1 MNIKY
6 PLLLDGGLSNEL
18 EAQGCDLNHRLW
30 SARLLETNP
39 EAIFQAHLAYL
50 KAGAQC
56 IITSSYQASMPGLLA
71 NGYNQDTAK
80 TLILKTVQLAEQAVQ
95 YFMETDLSGHK
106 PLIAASIGPYGAC
119 LADGSE
125 YTGDYGV
132 SDDELKEFHLS
143 RIQLL
148 DDSNADLFACETIPS
163 SQEAR
168 VLSEILIQTKKM
180 AWLSFSCRD
189 GQHLNDGTPIEEC
202 VERLANHGNI
212 IAIGVNCTA
221 PRHISSLI
229 TRIKE
234 KSGEKKII
242 IYPNSG
248 EVYDAESKTWSD
260 SSDSMVFEDKNK
272 EWLAL
277 GADII
282 GGCCRVR
289 PDQISIL
296 REILLEVT

>member
-56 IITSSYQASMPGLLA
+56 IITSSYQASVPGLLA
-71 NGYNQDTAK
+71 NGYNRDTAE

-148 DDSNADLFACETIPS
+148 DDSNADFFACETIPS
-163 SQEAR
+163 LQEAK
-168 VLSEILIQTKKM
+168 VLGEILQDTQKQG
-180 AWLSFSCRD
+180 WVSFSCKD
-189 GQHLNDGTPIEEC
+189 EMHLNDGSSIKEG
-202 VERLANHGNI
+202 VEILKGHSNI
-212 IAIGVNCTA
+212 FAIGVNCTA
-221 PRHISSLI
+221 PQYISGLI
-229 TRIKE
+229 RAIKG
-234 KSGEKKII
+234 SIDDKKIVV
-242 IYPNSG
+242 YANSG
-248 EVYDAESKTWSD
+248 EAYNAETKTWSNVAEPD
-260 SSDSMVFEDKNK
+260 SFVNMTK
-272 EWLAL
+272 EWLEL

-282 GGCCRVR
+282 GGCCRIGPNHIR
-289 PDQISIL
+289 QLQNQLIDG
-296 REILLEVT
+296 